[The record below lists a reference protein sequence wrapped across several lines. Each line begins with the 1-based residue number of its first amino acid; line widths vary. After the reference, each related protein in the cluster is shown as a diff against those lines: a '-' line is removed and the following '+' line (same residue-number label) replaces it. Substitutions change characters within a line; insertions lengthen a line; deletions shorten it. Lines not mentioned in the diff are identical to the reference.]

1 MVAPA
6 PTYDLMLMLDPK
18 AEPETREKIRSDVKA
33 MIEQGGS
40 IIGDHGYGNRT
51 MAFEIDHQSQSEYD
65 LVQFHAPNSVLEQ
78 LQRTLRIADGVVRF
92 RIIKLRAGVGEPPDL
107 SQAQAPAA
115 EVVADEQ
122 VAEAVEAVEE
132 AIVEEAVIEAVEEA
146 VVEEAVI
153 EEAVIEAVEEAIVE
167 EAVVEAVEEAI
178 VEAEVE
184 APAAESAPPAAQ

>member
-18 AEPETREKIRSDVKA
+18 AEPATREKIRSDVKA

-122 VAEAVEAVEE
+122 VAEAVEEAVVEE

-153 EEAVIEAVEEAIVE
+153 EAVE
-167 EAVVEAVEEAI
+167 EAVVEEAVSEAV

>member
-18 AEPETREKIRSDVKA
+18 AEPATREKIRSDVKA

-122 VAEAVEAVEE
+122 VAEAVE
-132 AIVEEAVIEAVEEA
+132 EA
-146 VVEEAVI
+146 VV

-167 EAVVEAVEEAI
+167 EAVIEAVEEAI

>member
-18 AEPETREKIRSDVKA
+18 AEPATREKIRSDVKA

-65 LVQFHAPNSVLEQ
+65 LVQFHGPNSVLEQ

-122 VAEAVEAVEE
+122 VAEAVEEAVEEAIVEETVIETVEE
-132 AIVEEAVIEAVEEA
+132 AIVEEAVI
-146 VVEEAVI
+146 
-153 EEAVIEAVEEAIVE
+153 
-167 EAVVEAVEEAI
+167 EAVEEAI

>member
-18 AEPETREKIRSDVKA
+18 AELATREKIRSDVKA

-122 VAEAVEAVEE
+122 VAEAVE
-132 AIVEEAVIEAVEEA
+132 EA
-146 VVEEAVI
+146 VVEEAV
-153 EEAVIEAVEEAIVE
+153 VEAVEEAIVE

>member
-18 AEPETREKIRSDVKA
+18 AELATREKIRSDVKA

-122 VAEAVEAVEE
+122 VAEAVEEVVEEAIEE

-153 EEAVIEAVEEAIVE
+153 EAV
-167 EAVVEAVEEAI
+167 

>member
-18 AEPETREKIRSDVKA
+18 AEPATREMIRSDVKA

-122 VAEAVEAVEE
+122 VAEAVE
-132 AIVEEAVIEAVEEA
+132 EA
-146 VVEEAVI
+146 VVEEAV
-153 EEAVIEAVEEAIVE
+153 VEAVEEAIVE

>member
-18 AEPETREKIRSDVKA
+18 AEPATREKVRSDVKA

-122 VAEAVEAVEE
+122 VAEAVE
-132 AIVEEAVIEAVEEA
+132 EA
-146 VVEEAVI
+146 VV

-167 EAVVEAVEEAI
+167 EAVIEAVEEAI

>member
-122 VAEAVEAVEE
+122 VAEAVEEAVVEE

-146 VVEEAVI
+146 IVEEAVI
-153 EEAVIEAVEEAIVE
+153 EEAVI
-167 EAVVEAVEEAI
+167 EAVEEAI

>member
-18 AEPETREKIRSDVKA
+18 AEPATREKIRSDVKA

-122 VAEAVEAVEE
+122 VAEAVEAVVEE
-132 AIVEEAVIEAVEEA
+132 AIV
-146 VVEEAVI
+146 

-167 EAVVEAVEEAI
+167 EAVIEAVEEAI

>member
-18 AEPETREKIRSDVKA
+18 AESATREKIRSDVKA

-65 LVQFHAPNSVLEQ
+65 LVQFHGPNSVLEQ

-122 VAEAVEAVEE
+122 VAEAVEEAV
-132 AIVEEAVIEAVEEA
+132 VEEAVVEAVEEA
-146 VVEEAVI
+146 VVEEAVS
-153 EEAVIEAVEEAIVE
+153 EAV
-167 EAVVEAVEEAI
+167 

>member
-18 AEPETREKIRSDVKA
+18 AEPATREKIRSDVKA

-65 LVQFHAPNSVLEQ
+65 LVQFRAPNSVLEQ

-115 EVVADEQ
+115 GVVADEQ
-122 VAEAVEAVEE
+122 VAEAVE
-132 AIVEEAVIEAVEEA
+132 EA
-146 VVEEAVI
+146 VV

-167 EAVVEAVEEAI
+167 EAVIEAVEEAI

>member
-18 AEPETREKIRSDVKA
+18 AEPATREKIRSDVKA

-51 MAFEIDHQSQSEYD
+51 MAFEIDHQTQSEYD
-65 LVQFHAPNSVLEQ
+65 LVQFHGPNSVLEQ

-122 VAEAVEAVEE
+122 VAEAVEEAVEE
-132 AIVEEAVIEAVEEA
+132 AIVEEAVIEAVEES

-153 EEAVIEAVEEAIVE
+153 KAA
-167 EAVVEAVEEAI
+167 

-184 APAAESAPPAAQ
+184 ASAAESAPPAAQ